1 MRTFMPVN
9 ILIGA
14 ALLGGAGAAYASESE
29 AIIAQDQLWSSD
41 LKFDLLRDC
50 PAAQVK
56 RLNLP
61 LPANGHTTAKS
72 GPDRKLDGVS
82 TREELG
88 PSWTFQRGSL
98 PLVPGKRSVRGL
110 RIWRLT
116 GTSDDLTGIFLQLI
130 G

>member
-88 PSWTFQRGSL
+88 PSWTFQRGSNGPVL
-98 PLVPGKRSVRGL
+98 QFAALGAGKKERPGL
-110 RIWRLT
+110 AHLALDWN
-116 GTSDDLTGIFLQLI
+116 F
-130 G
+130 